1 MGEVTLNTL
10 INHLLCYG
18 NWMLKLEKIR
28 PRNFKS
34 YVNKIILFFTFNIFS
49 LTKKLQQ
56 IVKFEKI
63 FIRYYKIQRIFLV
76 YSD

>member
-1 MGEVTLNTL
+1 
-10 INHLLCYG
+10 
-18 NWMLKLEKIR
+18 MLKLEKIR

-34 YVNKIILFFTFNIFS
+34 YVNKIIFFFTFNIFS

>member
-1 MGEVTLNTL
+1 
-10 INHLLCYG
+10 
-18 NWMLKLEKIR
+18 MLKLEKIR

-34 YVNKIILFFTFNIFS
+34 YVNKIILIFTFNIFS
-49 LTKKLQQ
+49 VTKKLQQ

>member
-1 MGEVTLNTL
+1 
-10 INHLLCYG
+10 
-18 NWMLKLEKIR
+18 MLKLEKIR

-34 YVNKIILFFTFNIFS
+34 YVNKIILIFTFNIFS
-49 LTKKLQQ
+49 VTKKLQQ

-76 YSD
+76 YSN